1 MEITLKVNAAHGRKS
16 PGRIEIRADEEGL
29 TAHAGLAI
37 TGELVRKSGLV
48 GMLDG
53 EIAANRQ
60 AAPVKQR
67 ERGTSPGEL
76 LACIAEAQLAGAEC
90 FADLEDIRA
99 DDAGAP
105 LRAVAD
111 VPSSSTALQIAK
123 RFRRSHLQRAERA
136 VARAAAKLDVTLGR
150 DASGVEVF
158 GAAKQGAAR
167 DRDGRLSYA
176 PYLATWAE
184 RGRALC
190 SELY

>member
-67 ERGTSPGEL
+67 ERGASPGEL
-76 LACIAEAQLAGAEC
+76 LACIAEAQLAL
-90 FADLEDIRA
+90 LEA
-99 DDAGAP
+99 GEDAGA
-105 LRAVAD
+105 LYGYSFILTDRDEDAVWIEHHHRHRA
-111 VPSSSTALQIAK
+111 QIE
-123 RFRRSHLQRAERA
+123 ERI
-136 VARAAAKLDVTLGR
+136 REAKL
-150 DASGVEVF
+150 
-158 GAAKQGAAR
+158 GAALRNLPSG
-167 DRDGRLSYA
+167 DIN
-176 PYLATWAE
+176 
-184 RGRALC
+184 RGG
-190 SELY
+190 